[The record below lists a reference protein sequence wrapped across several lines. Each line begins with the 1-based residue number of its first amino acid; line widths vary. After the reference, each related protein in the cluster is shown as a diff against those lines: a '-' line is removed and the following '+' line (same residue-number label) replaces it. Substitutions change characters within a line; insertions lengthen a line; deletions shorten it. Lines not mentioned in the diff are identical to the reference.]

1 MSVQVIDAPER
12 RRYEA
17 VREGAVLDFAAY
29 ERTEGLIVFTH
40 TEVDPTLAG
49 QGIGGA
55 LVQDALDDARQLGLK
70 VLPLCPFV
78 HGWILRHPEYA
89 DLDYRRPASKVTD

>member
-1 MSVQVIDAPER
+1 MSVQVVDAPQR

-17 VREGAVLDFAAY
+17 VRDGAVLGFSAY
-29 ERTEGLIVFTH
+29 ERTEELVVFTH
-40 TEVDPTLAG
+40 TQVDPSLEG

-55 LVQDALDDARQLGLK
+55 LVQGVLDHVRQLGLK

-89 DLDYRRPASKVTD
+89 DLDYRRPDSKVTD

>member
-12 RRYEA
+12 RRYE
-17 VREGAVLDFAAY
+17 VVHDGSVLGFAAY

-40 TEVDPTLAG
+40 TEVDPTLEG

-55 LVQDALDDARQLGLK
+55 VVQGALDNARQLGLK
-70 VLPLCPFV
+70 VLALCPFV
-78 HGWILRHPEYA
+78 HGWLLRHPEYA
-89 DLDYRRPASKVTD
+89 DLDYSRPASKVTD